1 MNPRWTD
8 LAALVA
14 EVAPGSRLGVSGF
27 HFTRTPVAALLA
39 LPESARD
46 LHYVAWGGGLPLE
59 ILLARDLVQQVTLC
73 FSSLDVFGPAPR
85 FRRAVETGTLTLHEW
100 TALGM
105 ITALRAAGENLPFGT
120 FQDPAGS
127 SLAPEFSTEITS
139 PVGTGDVPVRAVPA
153 LDLDVLLLH
162 AHRADD
168 DGNVEIAGARGLD
181 MSMIFAAKRVLVTV
195 DERVPRGQLAAP
207 RSFIL
212 PRTFVHALALTPGG
226 AHPTASL
233 PAYPADYRALG
244 AFAAASDDAEAL
256 AALMPSPDRLAQ
268 LRRRARCDVRE
279 LTGRMRTEP
288 IAEPRPA
295 AEPPAAAW
303 TTDEIMVTTIA
314 ATIEPGAVCSVGSA
328 SPLPTAAYL
337 LAKHTGVGDLLL
349 MSHNGGLVDPGD
361 RPLSLSAG
369 ELLDHQ
375 LAAAHTGGDETYH
388 WYYQRGLVTHEV
400 VGTAQVDA
408 TGATNNRTVRRR
420 DGSMVR
426 LPGQGGMA
434 DVANLHANFILYLPR
449 QSPRNTPER
458 VGTTSA
464 VRVWHEAAQRR
475 GYGLAPGRMLV
486 ITDLAVFTYRD
497 GVLQVTSLHPGVS
510 LEQLQEQT
518 GFELRVA
525 PDLST
530 TTEPSAEQL
539 RLLRTVIDPLG
550 VRRLDLV
557 AAADRQ
563 HLITQILD
571 HEDSLFDPWEL
582 S

>member
-1 MNPRWTD
+1 MNPRWTN
-8 LAALVA
+8 LATLVA
-14 EVAPGSRLGVSGF
+14 DVAPESRLGVGGF

-39 LPESARD
+39 LPKSARD
-46 LHYVAWGGGLPLE
+46 LHYVAWGGGLSLE
-59 ILLARDLVQQVTLC
+59 ILLARELVHQVTLC

-105 ITALRAAGENLPFGT
+105 IAALRAAGENLPFGT

-127 SLAPEFSTEITS
+127 SLAPEFSTEIAS

-195 DERVPRGQLAAP
+195 DERVPRRQFAAP

-212 PRTFVHALALTPGG
+212 PRTFVHALALTPDG
-226 AHPTASL
+226 AYPTASL

-244 AFAAASDDAEAL
+244 AFAAASDDVEAL
-256 AALMPSPDRLAQ
+256 AALTPPPDRLAR

-279 LTGRMRTEP
+279 LTGRMRKQ
-288 IAEPRPA
+288 PA
-295 AEPPAAAW
+295 AQPPTAAW

-337 LAKHTGVGDLLL
+337 LAKHTGVRDLLL

-369 ELLDHQ
+369 EMLDHQ

-458 VGTTSA
+458 VETTSA
-464 VRVWHEAAQRR
+464 ARAWHDAAQRR
-475 GYGLAPGRMLV
+475 GYGLAAGRMLV

-497 GVLQVTSLHPGVS
+497 GALQVTSLHPGVS

-525 PDLST
+525 PDLGT

-557 AAADRQ
+557 AATDRH

-571 HEDSLFDPWEL
+571 HEDTLFDTLEL